1 MGRKNG
7 NRLLAIG
14 LSAVLWAGGTA
25 AIAVQL
31 RDGRVYF
38 VQPPSLLKTTTTQS
52 GTRVWGATYYFT
64 LRVPETAGEPLQ
76 QVAIAQREGADTI
89 RYDLDETF
97 AFVQS
102 EAQPRTQI
110 PVGEVTADRKARTVT
125 VNFDPPVAPGQTVTI
140 GLRPVRNPGVSGVY
154 LFGVT
159 AFPAG
164 EAAYGQFLGY
174 GRLHFYNSFDAGL
187 WRRGGWWP

>member
-1 MGRKNG
+1 MARRIKSNLVAFG
-7 NRLLAIG
+7 LL
-14 LSAVLWAGGTA
+14 LSLCVVGQR

-52 GTRVWGATYYFT
+52 TTYSWGATYYFT
-64 LRVPETAGEPLQ
+64 LRLPETAGEPLG
-76 QVAIAQREGADTI
+76 QVAIAQHEGVDAI

-102 EAQPRTQI
+102 EAQPKTQI
-110 PVGEVTADRKARTVT
+110 PLGEVTANRKARTVT

-140 GLRPVRNPGVSGVY
+140 GLRPVRNPRVSGVY

-159 AFPAG
+159 AFPTG
-164 EAAYGQFLGY
+164 EVAHGQFLGY
-174 GRLHFYNSFDAGL
+174 GRLHFYDVFGGFWHRD
-187 WRRGGWWP
+187 GWWP